1 MSLGFALSPAL
12 GVRLDSLPLGFGQPG
27 FGQPGFGQLGFGPI
41 GFGEAALDARLGG
54 GLQAGALHEFYSANP
69 DDGVA
74 AMVLALLLAGRC
86 GRTGPLLWLVE
97 ARAMRGVRPYAPG
110 LAALGLNPERLL
122 LVRAPD
128 TMALL
133 RAAADAVACP
143 ALAAVV
149 LRCGRAPAFDLTA
162 SRRLALAAAR
172 SGVSVLAVREGEPT
186 PSAASTRWA
195 VAALPSRALAADAPG
210 SPVFGV
216 ELLRCR
222 AGRPGFSMQLEWNG
236 EERSF
241 QTANPGSVAAIAV
254 RGAGSPGSAIAA

>member
-1 MSLGFALSPAL
+1 MRPGFALSPAL
-12 GVRLDSLPLGFGQPG
+12 GARPAQPSLRPLGFGEPG
-27 FGQPGFGQLGFGPI
+27 
-41 GFGEAALDARLGG
+41 LDARLDG
-54 GLQAGALHEFYSANP
+54 GLQAAALHEFYPARP

-74 AMVLALLLAGRC
+74 AMVVALLLAARN

-110 LAALGLNPERLL
+110 LAALGIDPARLL

-128 TMALL
+128 ALALL

-143 ALAAVV
+143 ALSAVV
-149 LRCGRAPAFDLTA
+149 LRCGRSPAFGLTA

-172 SGVSVLAVREGEPT
+172 SGVSVLAVREGEPA
-186 PSAASTRWA
+186 PSAASTRWGVMA
-195 VAALPSRALAADAPG
+195 QPSRALAADAPG
-210 SPVFGV
+210 LPVFGV

-236 EERSF
+236 EEHSF
-241 QTANPGSVAAIAV
+241 RTANPGSAAARVAG
-254 RGAGSPGSAIAA
+254 GAGSPGSAIAA